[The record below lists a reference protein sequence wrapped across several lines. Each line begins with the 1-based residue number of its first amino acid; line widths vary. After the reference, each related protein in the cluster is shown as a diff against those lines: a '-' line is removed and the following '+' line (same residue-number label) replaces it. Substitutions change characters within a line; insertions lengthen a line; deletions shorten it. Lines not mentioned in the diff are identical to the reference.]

1 MRTLPKW
8 SATIVATAIGLCGVA
23 FAQETA
29 TEKEQAS
36 AWMDALKRK
45 DRAAAAAIV
54 AQHPAWLNLE
64 TQLAGA
70 AKSGDL
76 WAFEFLLANQA
87 DPRKSVP
94 SHAGL
99 TARDLAFERCDR
111 GIVLTLLRASPETA
125 PVDWRR
131 AVDAPASAKATI
143 REIGAAACRL
153 RCTTVNGANSGS
165 NCFPDGKM
173 DTLRQQA
180 DYFLKTW
187 NRDAW
192 KQSSYDN
199 SMLAILSVLKGY
211 AANPTAMNALAVEEA
226 VADFQVKYEDCASGP
241 TGAGRMIAIEVQT
254 VADDPQSRS
263 PGWQVLYK
271 RKLFET
277 DNTVE
282 FEPFPTLSSPARAT
296 LPPGRYV
303 VVARKGNRTTPPI
316 TQRTAPVAAPVTWTI
331 PINLAVEK

>member
-1 MRTLPKW
+1 MKTLPKW
-8 SATIVATAIGLCGVA
+8 PAYIVAIAIGLCGAA
-23 FAQETA
+23 FAQEPA
-29 TEKEQAS
+29 PDKQQAS
-36 AWMDALKRK
+36 AWVDALKRK
-45 DRAAAAAIV
+45 DPAAAAAIL
-54 AQHPAWLNLE
+54 AQRPTWLSLE
-64 TQLAGA
+64 TQLADA
-70 AKSGDL
+70 AKSGDV
-76 WAFEFLLANQA
+76 WAFEFLLAHQA
-87 DPRKSVP
+87 DPRKPVP

-99 TARDLAFERCDR
+99 TARDVAYERCDR
-111 GIVLTLLRASPETA
+111 GIVSALLRASPETA

-131 AVDAPASAKATI
+131 AVDAPASAKAAI

-153 RCTTVNGANSGS
+153 RCTTVNGANNGL
-165 NCFPDGKM
+165 NCFPDDRM
-173 DTLRQQA
+173 NTLRQQA

-187 NRDAW
+187 NRNAW

-226 VADFQVKYEDCASGP
+226 LADFQVKFEDCVHGP

-331 PINLAVEK
+331 PVNLAVDK